1 MAIAATWTVAG
12 AAVTTTVAQ
21 LYTVPSTGY
30 KRDLVV
36 NAGTAA
42 VYVGLS
48 TDGTVAT
55 SVASFK
61 IGANGTLVLTEC
73 QVPAGAI
80 LSALTGSGTSTL
92 NIGYGTVV
100 SVI

>member
-1 MAIAATWTVAG
+1 MAIAATWVVANTS
-12 AAVTTTVAQ
+12 VTTTVAQ

-30 KRDLVV
+30 KRDLIVT
-36 NAGTAA
+36 AGTAA

-61 IGANGTLVLTEC
+61 IAAGGSLVLTEC
-73 QVPAGAI
+73 QVPASAV

-92 NIGYGTVV
+92 SIGYGTVV
-100 SVI
+100 SVV